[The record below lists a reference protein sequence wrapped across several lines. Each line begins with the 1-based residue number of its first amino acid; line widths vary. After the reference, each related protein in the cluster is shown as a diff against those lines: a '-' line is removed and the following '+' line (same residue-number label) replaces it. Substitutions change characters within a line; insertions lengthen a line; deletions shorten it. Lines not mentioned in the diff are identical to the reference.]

1 MFSSDAHDGD
11 SPGSSPESPST
22 FGSLNATCIH
32 PRGSIPVVKTLIIR
46 TLTLTSGT
54 NDTMINIPSGS
65 VRVNS
70 SRVNMTPFVYSTQ
83 NGSKVVGAELGDSD
97 GVLLGD
103 ALGVELGIALGEA
116 LGVADGDAD
125 GVDEGVELGVALGD
139 AVGPPVGEALGDD
152 EGVDEGVVEG
162 EVEGLAL
169 GEADGLELG
178 EALGEALG
186 RALGV
191 DDGDPDACD
200 SVSKSQRPP
209 VPAHPTMKL

>member
-22 FGSLNATCIH
+22 LASLNATCIH

-83 NGSKVVGAELGDSD
+83 NGSKLVGVELGDTD

-103 ALGVELGIALGEA
+103 ALGNVDGEE
-116 LGVADGDAD
+116 DGEVD
-125 GVDEGVELGVALGD
+125 GVVLGVELGD
-139 AVGPPVGEALGDD
+139 DVGPPVGESLGAP
-152 EGVDEGVVEG
+152 EGVDEG
-162 EVEGLAL
+162 
-169 GEADGLELG
+169 D
-178 EALGEALG
+178 
-186 RALGV
+186 
-191 DDGDPDACD
+191 DDGDSDG
-200 SVSKSQRPP
+200 
-209 VPAHPTMKL
+209 